1 MVGNYQNNLEKWLS
15 SFNLSLKE
23 QDSQHIDT
31 LSSVAYKTQWVELA
45 LEVHEEAIKLVQQ
58 KQYHF
63 TVILAIYL
71 NERKTHPRHTPK
83 SLSYRYYSFQRK
95 PPELFLVKRTT
106 ILDLWLQN
114 STLLVQLSTKYRKKI
129 YLNQYYDEADNCFVR
144 TIFVAL

>member
-1 MVGNYQNNLEKWLS
+1 MVGKYQNNLEGWFS

-31 LSSVAYKTQWVELA
+31 LSDVADKKQWNGLA
-45 LEVHEEAIKLVQQ
+45 LTIHEKAINLIQQ

-71 NERKTHPRHTPK
+71 NERKTRPRHTPR

-95 PPELFLVKRTT
+95 PPELFLVKRKTV
-106 ILDLWLQN
+106 LDLWLQN
-114 STLLVQLSTKYRKKI
+114 STFLVQLSAKYRKRI
-129 YLNQYYDEADNCFVR
+129 YYNEYYDEADNCFVR
-144 TIFVAL
+144 TIFVTS